1 MRQYDAVAFDLL
13 TALLDSWTLWENVAG
28 SRAGAMAWRTAYLAH
43 TYGTGAYRPYETLVA
58 EAAVQVGLPASLAH
72 DLSAR
77 WDELTPWPE
86 VTRTL
91 EHLSGEYRLAV
102 VTNCS
107 ESLARRAAA
116 RVGPFSVVVS
126 AERAGYYKPVETP
139 YRLALSELGV
149 PATRTLFVAGSAYD
163 LDGAARVGMPVFW
176 HNRVGLVRPP
186 EIPAPLAESPSFSA
200 LEKVLSAAAAHD

>member
-1 MRQYDAVAFDLL
+1 MRPFDAVAFDLL

-28 SRAGAMAWRTAYLAH
+28 SRERAMAWRSAYLAH

-58 EAAVQVGLPASLAH
+58 EAAVQVGLRASLAD
-72 DLSAR
+72 DLAAR

-86 VTRTL
+86 VRSTIGK
-91 EHLSGEYRLAV
+91 LSADYRLAV

-116 RVGPFSVVVS
+116 RVGPFVVVVS
-126 AERAGYYKPVETP
+126 AERAGFYKPVETP
-139 YRLALSELGV
+139 YRLALSELAV
-149 PATRTLFVAGSAYD
+149 PAARTLFVAGSAYD

-176 HNRVGLVRPP
+176 HNRVGLARPAGTK
-186 EIPAPLAESPSFSA
+186 APLAESPNFSA
-200 LEKVLSAAAAHD
+200 LEALLAGTAVHG